1 LLRLKHERL
10 DLADRQAASHG
21 PELNRL
27 DNRNRHR
34 AEWHPHTL
42 KAGPLLSRGV
52 MLTAPATTS
61 AVPTA
66 ALTNFVRRRMGDDD
80 RVMSCSLI

>member
-1 LLRLKHERL
+1 MLTPAVAV
-10 DLADRQAASHG
+10 ADRDTLEADPAA
-21 PELNRL
+21 
-27 DNRNRHR
+27 
-34 AEWHPHTL
+34 PH
-42 KAGPLLSRGV
+42 AA